1 MGTEGKRDRS
11 FWFELARVL
20 LTPLM
25 IALASGWVT
34 MSINRQQQE
43 NVKIMAE
50 AQMQNAKV
58 IAEAQMQNAKVIA
71 DGEMENTKI
80 IADGQMKNAKTIA
93 DAQIENAKESAD
105 AEIEVAKIGQVKE
118 IFKQIY
124 IQNPELPKEEVVAA
138 LAVYGKTALPFLI
151 RAHAYGQQLNDQMLL
166 EESEKAIA
174 LVLGSV
180 QLNLENVDLSGKSLR
195 IGDFRNLNLKG
206 ANFEESNLYKAD
218 LGLSNLI
225 EANFTNADLHLSN
238 FKNANLNKA
247 IFQGA
252 NVRRAKFQD
261 AKLDKADFQ
270 GAKHVEDAEFT
281 PSSLKDAIFDK
292 QDIIKLMKKY
302 NVEIEQDKYQEGLF
316 QLLIKK
322 HELQRSDLEQ

>member
-1 MGTEGKRDRS
+1 MGNEGKRDKS

-20 LTPLM
+20 LTPLV
-25 IALASGWVT
+25 IAAASAWVT
-34 MSINRQQQE
+34 YSVNRQQQE
-43 NVKIMAE
+43 NAE
-50 AQMQNAKV
+50 IIAAGQMQNAKL

-80 IADGQMKNAKTIA
+80 IADIQVRNAKTIA
-93 DAQIENAKESAD
+93 DAQIDNAKRSAD

-118 IFKQIY
+118 MFKQIY
-124 IQNPELPKEEVVAA
+124 VESPDLPKEEVIAA

-174 LVLGSV
+174 LVLGSA

-195 IGDFRNLNLKG
+195 AGGFQNYNLKG
-206 ANFEESNLYKAD
+206 ANFEGSNLYKAD

-225 EANFTNADLHLSN
+225 EANFTNADLYLSN

-261 AKLDKADFQ
+261 AKLDKADFR

-281 PSSLKDAIFDK
+281 PSSLNDAMFDK
-292 QDIIKLMKKY
+292 ADIIKLMKKY
-302 NVEIEQDKYQEGLF
+302 KVEIKQDKHQEDLF

-322 HELQRSDLEQ
+322 YEVQPSDLEQ